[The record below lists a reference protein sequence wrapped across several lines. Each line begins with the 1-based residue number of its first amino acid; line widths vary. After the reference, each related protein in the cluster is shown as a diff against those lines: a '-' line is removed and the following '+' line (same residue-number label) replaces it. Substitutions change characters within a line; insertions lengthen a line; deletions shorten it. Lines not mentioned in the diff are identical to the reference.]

1 MAVELKLGLHAI
13 GFVRFLPNDQIQGM
27 GSGTCVRFG
36 KLRGILTADHVVDKW
51 DPDSEVGLV
60 QFPIREN
67 QFQRTRL
74 PRKYLDEVR
83 VGFKPYDDM
92 GPDIAFVK
100 LPLVEGGGI
109 EAASSFFDFEKQR
122 ELAFKSPPHNSD
134 QFNFVAGIIEKW
146 QGQPSVQ
153 GQMAKT
159 VINGLLN
166 MGDAV
171 PISGGR
177 DGYDR
182 LRFTPIPEEG
192 FALPPTYGATSGG
205 GLMRL
210 FLEKGTKNMIELR
223 LLGPVY
229 YETAPKEGAVR
240 DLICHGPRS
249 VYERLARKIGAKW
262 SDEI

>member
-13 GFVRFLPNDQIQGM
+13 GFVRFLPNDQIRGM

-51 DPDSEVGLV
+51 DRDNEVGLV

-83 VGFKPYDDM
+83 VGFKPYDDT

-100 LPLVEGGGI
+100 LPLVEGGSI

-122 ELAFKSPPHNSD
+122 ELAFKSPPHNAD
-134 QFNFVAGIIEKW
+134 QFDFVAGIIEKW

-171 PISGGR
+171 PISDGR

-182 LRFTPIPEEG
+182 LRFTPTPEKG

-240 DLICHGPRS
+240 DLICHGAAQHLRAS
-249 VYERLARKIGAKW
+249 SRE
-262 SDEI
+262 D

>member
-13 GFVRFLPNDQIQGM
+13 GFVRFLPNDQIRGM

-51 DPDSEVGLV
+51 DRDNEVGLV

-83 VGFKPYDDM
+83 VGFKPYDDT
-92 GPDIAFVK
+92 GPDIA
-100 LPLVEGGGI
+100 EGGSI

-122 ELAFKSPPHNSD
+122 ELAFKSPPHNAD
-134 QFNFVAGIIEKW
+134 QFDFVAGIIEKW

-159 VINGLLN
+159 VINGFLN

-171 PISGGR
+171 PISDGR

-182 LRFTPIPEEG
+182 LRFTPTPEKG

-240 DLICHGPRS
+240 DLICHGPHS
-249 VYERLARKIGAKW
+249 IYERLAEKIKGK
-262 SDEI
+262 

>member
-1 MAVELKLGLHAI
+1 MAELKLGLHAI

-51 DPDSEVGLV
+51 DKDSEVGLI
-60 QFPIREN
+60 QFPIGEN
-67 QFQRTRL
+67 QFQRTRV

-100 LPLVEGGGI
+100 LPPLEAGSI
-109 EAASSFFDFEKQR
+109 EAASSFFDFKNQY
-122 ELAFKSPPHNSD
+122 ELAHKPPPQNCD
-134 QFNFVAGIIEKW
+134 QFDFTAGIIEKW

-153 GQMAKT
+153 GKMVKT

-166 MGDAV
+166 MGHAV
-171 PISGGR
+171 SISDGR
-177 DGYDR
+177 HGYDR
-182 LRFTPIPEEG
+182 LRFTPTPEEG

-210 FLEKGTKNMIELR
+210 FLEKGAKNMIELR
-223 LLGPVY
+223 LLGTVY
-229 YETAPKEGAVR
+229 YETAPKEDGVR
-240 DLICHGPRS
+240 DLICHGPQTI
-249 VYERLARKIGAKW
+249 YERLAEKIKAKW
-262 SDEI
+262 PNEI